1 MIPTV
6 LISADGTTLGAT
18 TFPGVP
24 MVGQAVHLDGRY
36 VIAAIE
42 WQIEQNA
49 SMVLVLQAV

>member
-6 LISADGTTLGAT
+6 LLTADGHTLGAT
-18 TFPGVP
+18 AFPGVP
-24 MVGQAVHLDGRY
+24 EVGQTVHFGGRY

-42 WQIEQNA
+42 WQVEQNA